1 MIKITADS
9 RADYFKER
17 RKDYKAFNVE
27 VERGKM
33 EKFEKKLSENKT
45 TKKQW
50 LNEKIDEEL
59 KK

>member
-1 MIKITADS
+1 MTKITADS

>member
-1 MIKITADS
+1 MINITADS

-50 LNEKIDEEL
+50 LDEKIDEEL